1 MDVGGAARSPIQRY
15 RNVARATRFGIR
27 FVRSRHTETRRN
39 RGGVFLMVDL
49 LLEKGSI
56 HVRAA
61 AWRVMFTTLPCGATS
76 HPVAD
81 NDNRGL
87 Y

>member
-1 MDVGGAARSPIQRY
+1 
-15 RNVARATRFGIR
+15 
-27 FVRSRHTETRRN
+27 
-39 RGGVFLMVDL
+39 MVDL

-81 NDNRGL
+81 NDIRGL